1 MSELGAWLTVG
12 TLLVS
17 GCSSTEEPAPLP
29 CVEVSTSCQPIVN
42 PPTFDALY
50 TNVFSKT
57 CATTG
62 QCHGPAVAGGLDM
75 RTADAA
81 YAGLSKR
88 VKPESLGCSLLLQ
101 RVESGDV
108 NVRMPPGPNPL
119 SEPQRCAIRQW
130 IANGAQR

>member
-1 MSELGAWLTVG
+1 MSELRPWLVVA
-12 TLLVS
+12 LVLTG
-17 GCSSTEEPAPLP
+17 GCSSTEDPAPLP
-29 CVEVSTSCQPIVN
+29 CVEVTTQCMPIVS

-50 TNVFSKT
+50 TNIFSGG

-62 QCHGPAVAGGLDM
+62 RCHGPAVAGGLDM

-88 VKPESLGCSLLLQ
+88 VKPESLGCSLLVQ
-101 RVESGDV
+101 RVESNDM
-108 NVRMPPGPNPL
+108 NIRMPPGQMPL